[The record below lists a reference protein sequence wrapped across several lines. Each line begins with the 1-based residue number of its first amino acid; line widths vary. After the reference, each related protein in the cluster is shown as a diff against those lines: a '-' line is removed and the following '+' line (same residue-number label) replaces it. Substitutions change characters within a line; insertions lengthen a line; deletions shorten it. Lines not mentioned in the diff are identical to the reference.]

1 MVEMD
6 VDIDDFVQNATHAA
20 EMNATTTLSYFGF
33 VSEIF
38 VPSTFIPINK
48 IIFGEVLRNHHHIL
62 EIISSKDA
70 TEM

>member
-33 VSEIF
+33 VSEIV

-48 IIFGEVLRNHHHIL
+48 IIFGEVLRKHHHIF
-62 EIISSKDA
+62 EITSSKDP